1 MPVQLKD
8 DKKEICEDNIE
19 NMFIIGVH
27 SKDVHEKCKI
37 LREQAE
43 KKAILDGAKE
53 SSEDCVSEEG
63 AVGK

>member
-1 MPVQLKD
+1 
-8 DKKEICEDNIE
+8 
-19 NMFIIGVH
+19 MFIIGVH

-53 SSEDCVSEEG
+53 SSEDCVSEE
-63 AVGK
+63 AVS